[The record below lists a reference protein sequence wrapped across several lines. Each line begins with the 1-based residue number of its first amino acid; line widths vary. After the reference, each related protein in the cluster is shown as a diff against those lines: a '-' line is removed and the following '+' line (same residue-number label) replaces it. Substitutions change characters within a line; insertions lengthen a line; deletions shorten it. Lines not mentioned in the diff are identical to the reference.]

1 VGHPDVLYRSVTGE
15 ITYAAAPSA
24 ATAATVDQINT
35 PDNSTVFIR
44 PDELEQSKHTTI
56 NIYNN
61 LNFI

>member
-24 ATAATVDQINT
+24 ATINQINT
-35 PDNSTVFIR
+35 PAGENVFIR
-44 PDELEQSKHTTI
+44 PVELEQSKHATI